1 MLETVKI
8 ILNLLPLVIQVVQQ
22 LEALFPE
29 GCRGKMKFELVVKS
43 IQSVYDVSDKTLPII
58 EKMIDVVVS
67 ILNQFGVF
75 KKA

>member
-29 GCRGKMKFELVVKS
+29 GGQGKMKFELVVKS

-58 EKMIDVVVS
+58 EKMIDDVVS

>member
-29 GCRGKMKFELVVKS
+29 GSQGKMKFELVVKS

>member
-1 MLETVKI
+1 MFETIKI

-29 GCRGKMKFELVVKS
+29 GGQGKMKFELVVKS
-43 IQSVYDVSDKTLPII
+43 IQSVYDISDKTLPII
-58 EKMIDVVVS
+58 EKMINVVVEVF
-67 ILNQFGVF
+67 NQFGVF